1 MSLKCGLLGVGFL
14 AGALAFGSNAQAGS
28 LVLGNSGWRASWSSS
43 FDNADYT
50 YVTLTVLAETDST
63 VVIQK
68 TAVFADGP
76 DQHGLI
82 APIEINFE
90 QTRADAAKN
99 IVVTSESVTNASGV
113 DWNSFQFIIEDGTTD
128 TSADTSFDITR
139 TFGSVPPFDVSPF
152 SVVGV
157 GGITSQPQ
165 IITLGDGVLANGEI
179 WRPGVGPA
187 GGELVIHAAPATD
200 GSKRFVFKE
209 LPGGEVIPLPAAA
222 WMGLSSLLGLGAVGA
237 VRKARRTIA

>member
-139 TFGSVPPFDVSPF
+139 TFGSVPPFDV
-152 SVVGV
+152 
-157 GGITSQPQ
+157 
-165 IITLGDGVLANGEI
+165 
-179 WRPGVGPA
+179 
-187 GGELVIHAAPATD
+187 
-200 GSKRFVFKE
+200 
-209 LPGGEVIPLPAAA
+209 
-222 WMGLSSLLGLGAVGA
+222 
-237 VRKARRTIA
+237 